1 MSIHKSEDFK
11 ISAVEYYLDSNKTQK
26 EVCDI
31 FKCSIRSLMRWV
43 DRYENEDSIKRHNR
57 ENISYKV
64 KKEHVKFVLDE
75 IKKNKTITIE
85 VLLSKLKDK
94 FKDLELTRR
103 HLADIIKDNNVS
115 LKLTHIRHEPN
126 KRFGKDININN
137 KLKEFYEEIKKHNIM
152 NIICIDETSINAL
165 QKRHHCYND
174 VGKRCVITTQSQE
187 VFKKYTAIFA
197 IGYNGVLGWTL
208 YEKSGINSERLKIF
222 LEENIT
228 SKYKNKV
235 IILDNASSHRNEIIK
250 ELINKNNKLIYSIP
264 YQHFTN
270 AIEHFFSILKAKL
283 QKLEGL
289 TYNDLK
295 SNIIKVIK
303 EIPKDTYKN
312 LLIGSYKRDDIYVK
326 KPSRKSS
333 KTLKKYKE

>member
-1 MSIHKSEDFK
+1 M
-11 ISAVEYYLDSNKTQK
+11 
-26 EVCDI
+26 
-31 FKCSIRSLMRWV
+31 
-43 DRYENEDSIKRHNR
+43 
-57 ENISYKV
+57 
-64 KKEHVKFVLDE
+64 
-75 IKKNKTITIE
+75 
-85 VLLSKLKDK
+85 LSKLKDK

-126 KRFGKDININN
+126 KRFGKDININD
-137 KLKEFYEEIKKHNIM
+137 KLKEFYEEIKKHNII

-250 ELINKNNKLIYSIP
+250 ELINKNNKLIYSIL

-270 AIEHFFSILKAKL
+270 AIEHYFSILKAKL

-312 LLIGSYKRDDIYVK
+312 LLIGSYKRDDEYVK
-326 KPSRKSS
+326 KSSRKSS
-333 KTLKKYKE
+333 KILKKYKE

>member
-1 MSIHKSEDFK
+1 MPLHKSENYK
-11 ISAVEYYLDSNKTQK
+11 ISAVNYYLDSNKTQ
-26 EVCDI
+26 EEICNI
-31 FKCSIRSLMRWV
+31 FKCSVRSLMRWV
-43 DRYENEDSIKRHNR
+43 ERYENEDSIKRHNKKPK
-57 ENISYKV
+57 SYKI
-64 KKEHVKFVLDE
+64 KKEHIKFVLDE

-94 FKDLELTRR
+94 FKDIELSRR

-126 KRFGKDININN
+126 KRFGKDININE
-137 KLKEFYEEIKKHNIM
+137 KLKEFYKEIKKYNIKD
-152 NIICIDETSINAL
+152 IICIDETSINAL

-197 IGYNGVLGWTL
+197 IGYKGVLGWTL
-208 YEKSGINSERLKIF
+208 YEKSGINSERLEIF
-222 LEENIT
+222 LEDNIIT
-228 SKYKNKV
+228 KYKNKI

-250 ELINKNNKLIYSIP
+250 DLINKDNKLIHSIP

-270 AIEHFFSILKAKL
+270 AIEHYFSILKSRL

-289 TYNDLK
+289 TYNELK
-295 SNIIKVIK
+295 LNITKVIK
-303 EIPKDTYKN
+303 EIPKETYKN
-312 LLIGSYKRDDIYVK
+312 LLIGSYKRDKIYVK
-326 KPSRKSS
+326 KASKKSS
-333 KTLKKYKE
+333 KKLKNYKE

>member
-1 MSIHKSEDFK
+1 MPHKSEDFK
-11 ISAVEYYLDSNKTQK
+11 ISAVKYYLDSNKTQE
-26 EVCDI
+26 EVCNI
-31 FKCSIRSLMRWV
+31 FKCSVRSLMRWV
-43 DRYENEDSIKRHNR
+43 KRYENEDSIKRHNR
-57 ENISYKV
+57 EPISYKV
-64 KKEHVKFVLDE
+64 KKEYVKFALDE
-75 IKKNKTITIE
+75 MKKNKTITIE

-126 KRFGKDININN
+126 KRFGKDININD
-137 KLKEFYEEIKKHNIM
+137 KLTEFYKEIKKYKLKD
-152 NIICIDETSINAL
+152 IICIDETSINAL

-197 IGYNGVLGWTL
+197 IGYKGVLGWTL
-208 YEKSGINSERLKIF
+208 YEKSGIDSIRLKKF
-222 LEENIT
+222 LEDNIT
-228 SKYKNKV
+228 SKYKNKA
-235 IILDNASSHRNEIIK
+235 IILDNASAHRNEIIK
-250 ELINKNNKLIYSIP
+250 NLVNKDNKLIYSVP

-270 AIEHFFSILKAKL
+270 AIEHYFSILKSRL

-289 TYNDLK
+289 TYNELK
-295 SNIIKVIK
+295 LNIGKVIK
-303 EIPKDTYKN
+303 DISKDTYKN
-312 LLIGSYKRDDIYVK
+312 LLIGSYKRDVVYVK

-333 KTLKKYKE
+333 KKSKTYKE

>member
-1 MSIHKSEDFK
+1 MPPHKSEDYK
-11 ISAVEYYLDSNKTQK
+11 ISAVEYYLNSNKTQE

-31 FKCSIRSLMRWV
+31 FKCSVRSLMRWV

-57 ENISYKV
+57 DPISYKV
-64 KKEHVKFVLDE
+64 KKDHVKFVLDE

-85 VLLSKLKDK
+85 ILLNKLKDR

-103 HLADIIKDNNVS
+103 HLADIIKDNNIS

-126 KRFGKDININN
+126 KRFGKDIDINK
-137 KLKEFYEEIKKHNIM
+137 KLKEFYDEIKKYNIKH
-152 NIICIDETSINAL
+152 IICIDESSINAL
-165 QKRHHCYND
+165 QKRYHCYNK

-187 VFKKYTAIFA
+187 VFKKYTVIFA

-208 YEKSGINSERLKIF
+208 YEKGGIDSNRLKIF
-222 LEENIT
+222 LEDNIT

-250 ELINKNNKLIYSIP
+250 ELVNRDNKLLYPIP

-270 AIEHFFSILKAKL
+270 AIEHYFSVLKSKL

-289 TYNDLK
+289 TYNELK
-295 SNIIKVIK
+295 LNIRKVIK
-303 EIPKDTYKN
+303 DIHFNYFYK
-312 LLIGSYKRDDIYVK
+312 K
-326 KPSRKSS
+326 
-333 KTLKKYKE
+333 